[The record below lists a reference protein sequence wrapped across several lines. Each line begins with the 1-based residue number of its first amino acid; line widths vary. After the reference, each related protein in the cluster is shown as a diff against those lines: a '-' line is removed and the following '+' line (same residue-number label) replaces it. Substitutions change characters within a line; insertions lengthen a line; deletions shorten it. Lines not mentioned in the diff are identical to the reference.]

1 MVEGIRARGI
11 DGPAPSARDG
21 AKTAEGQFSIRDG
34 VVPLTQQARSS
45 AVAGIGLESM
55 LALQAV
61 DEAVERDRAA
71 RKRGTA
77 MISVL
82 TRLQRAM
89 LADEDPAL
97 ALRALDELATDA
109 PIADDP
115 GLGAIV
121 RAVVLRSRVEI
132 ARRQRFGSGLRTG

>member
-11 DGPAPSARDG
+11 DGPTPSARDG

-34 VVPLTQQARSS
+34 AAPLAQQARSS

-77 MISVL
+77 MIAVL
-82 TRLQRAM
+82 TKLQRAM
-89 LADEDPAL
+89 LADEDPAMV
-97 ALRALDELATDA
+97 LRALDELSTDG

-132 ARRQRFGSGLRTG
+132 ARRERFGSGRQTG

>member
-1 MVEGIRARGI
+1 MALRRRRRA
-11 DGPAPSARDG
+11 AR
-21 AKTAEGQFSIRDG
+21 A
-34 VVPLTQQARSS
+34 S

-77 MISVL
+77 MIAAL

-89 LADEDPAL
+89 LAEEDPSL
-97 ALRALDELATDA
+97 ALRRLA
-109 PIADDP
+109 
-115 GLGAIV
+115 
-121 RAVVLRSRVEI
+121 
-132 ARRQRFGSGLRTG
+132 